1 MIPSDNFRFRAHVLL
16 VELDATTTQLMMLVV
31 VGEISG
37 TQWDEALS
45 RQSAAYKEWISA
57 VAGISIDPMPAL
69 DGRAP
74 GDPLGSRT
82 SRKAARR
89 ERRLRWSL
97 RPERRQRAWSLDDA
111 DPAMVV
117 AVRRPRE
124 VNI

>member
-1 MIPSDNFRFRAHVLL
+1 MIPSDDFRFRAHVLL

-89 ERRLRWSL
+89 EKAPALESSSKTPAASMVTRRCRSSDGCSGT
-97 RPERRQRAWSLDDA
+97 A
-111 DPAMVV
+111 PA
-117 AVRRPRE
+117 
-124 VNI
+124 